1 MRFQVACNPCMT
13 VPDEYY
19 DTLLAGCFF
28 NKRISELGDHY
39 FDSLPFITGV
49 VSKIDAIDISEI
61 RNNGDTVGRVVCE
74 HPLFHNPSGINYYR
88 WSTNAD
94 KARNPYIK
102 RRNGNRSVIPYSVQT
117 LSLLAAMT
125 QHVKKLHAASARWI
139 YPIFHLSLSVSVESR
154 IAWYS
159 LDFFLMIVS
168 LPPIDK

>member
-1 MRFQVACNPCMT
+1 MHDSSRRVI
-13 VPDEYY
+13 Y
-19 DTLLAGCFF
+19 DTLRAGSFF
-28 NKRISELGDHY
+28 NKRIELADHY

-49 VSKIDAIDISEI
+49 VSKIDAIDIREI

-74 HPLFHNPSGINYYR
+74 HPLFRNPSGINYYR

-139 YPIFHLSLSVSVESR
+139 YPIFHLSLGFCRVKDRLVF
-154 IAWYS
+154 IG
-159 LDFFLMIVS
+159 FLSDDS
-168 LPPIDK
+168 LPATHR